1 MTPGGLPALGPTPW
15 GFPSTV
21 PTGTRDP
28 VSPHPDFPHSLP
40 VSVLMCRGS
49 CPPTSP
55 SCPEPLPAA
64 SSLWHSTPPRG
75 PDQPARDRP
84 AAQVCALALRQAAP
98 CPGPEGAVG

>member
-1 MTPGGLPALGPTPW
+1 MTPGWLPALGPTPW

-40 VSVLMCRGS
+40 VSVLMCCGS
-49 CPPTSP
+49 CPPTSS
-55 SCPEPLPAA
+55 SCPEPLPAV

-75 PDQPARDRP
+75 PDQPDRP